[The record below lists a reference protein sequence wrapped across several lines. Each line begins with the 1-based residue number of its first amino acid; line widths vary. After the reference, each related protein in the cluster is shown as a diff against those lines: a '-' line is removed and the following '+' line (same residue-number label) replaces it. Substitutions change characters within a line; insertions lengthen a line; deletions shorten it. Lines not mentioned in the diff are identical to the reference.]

1 VKTLVSRPRCEAPA
15 IPEMESK
22 IMGNNPAPDT
32 PLKNTL
38 NPLYDTNA
46 TKRSLNCSRWK
57 LWDLCRNDP
66 EFPKPREIAGKNQWF
81 GNEIEAYK
89 KSRPRRIYAAVVAVL
104 AVVSLAAPFLADFL
118 A

>member
-1 VKTLVSRPRCEAPA
+1 MTRDS
-15 IPEMESK
+15 
-22 IMGNNPAPDT
+22 NTFQDT
-32 PLKNTL
+32 PPKTTA
-38 NPLYDTNA
+38 NPLYDTTA
-46 TKRSLNCSRWK
+46 TLRALNCSRWK

-66 EFPKPREIAGKNQWF
+66 DFPKPRNIAGKNAWF

-104 AVVSLAAPFLADFL
+104 AVVSVVAPFLAKLL